1 MCGKDVMAIEIA
13 KFGGLNNLF
22 LVILSELTIKCEIRF
37 DKFCE
42 NLWRTNGNAR
52 ERPLF
57 STFS

>member
-1 MCGKDVMAIEIA
+1 MAIEIA
-13 KFGGLNNLF
+13 KFCGLNNFF
-22 LVILSELTIKCEIRF
+22 LVILSELTIKCVIRF